1 MKPEEDISA
10 LRQVLNRLKEEGKIS
25 LAFLYGSFAK
35 GLQHSRSD
43 IDIAIY
49 LNVTDEKERVSVID
63 EVLMASDR
71 DIEILLL
78 NDEDESPFVV
88 QKAIK
93 GIPLIEPDL
102 EVLYKVTHRVLHEA
116 ESIRLRRAL
125 SYDY

>member
-35 GLQHSRSD
+35 GLQHPRSD

-49 LNVTDEKERVSVID
+49 LNVTDEKERISIID
-63 EVLMASDR
+63 EVLMTSDR

-88 QKAIK
+88 QEAIK

-102 EVLYKVTHRVLHEA
+102 EVLYKVAHRVLHEA

-125 SYDY
+125 SYD